1 MTELT
6 PNDLRYTK
14 THEWIKV
21 EADGTWLIGIT
32 DHAQHLLGDLVY
44 VQLPTLGHDIEAGA
58 EICVVES
65 VKAAADVYS
74 PAQGKVVAINET
86 LTKQP
91 ELINQAP
98 YAEGWIFRLQP
109 TDANATANLLTA
121 EQYLSNLN

>member
-44 VQLPTLGHDIEAGA
+44 VQLPTLGRDIEAGA

-91 ELINQAP
+91 ELINQEP

>member
-6 PNDLRYTK
+6 PNDLCYTK

-21 EADGTWLIGIT
+21 EADGTWLVGIT

-44 VQLPTLGHDIEAGA
+44 VQLPTLGRDVEAGA

-74 PAQGKVVAINET
+74 PAHGKVVGINEN
-86 LTKQP
+86 LVKQP
-91 ELINQAP
+91 ELINQEP
-98 YAEGWIFRLQP
+98 YGQGWLFRLQP
-109 TDANATANLLTA
+109 TDANAQTNLLAA
-121 EQYLSNLN
+121 EQYLSSLT

>member
-44 VQLPTLGHDIEAGA
+44 VQLPTLGRDIEAGA
-58 EICVVES
+58 EICVIES

-91 ELINQAP
+91 ELINQEP
-98 YAEGWIFRLQP
+98 YAAGWIFRLQP